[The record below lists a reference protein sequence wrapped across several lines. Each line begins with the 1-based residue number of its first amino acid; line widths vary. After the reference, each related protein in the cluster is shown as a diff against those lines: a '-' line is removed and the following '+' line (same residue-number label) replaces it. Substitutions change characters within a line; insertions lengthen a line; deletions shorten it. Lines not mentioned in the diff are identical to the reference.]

1 MSALVSGLVGI
12 ACLLSLTAL
21 GVPVGIAIA
30 AVGIVGMATTG
41 GLDFMLATL
50 TTLPYQTTSHYN
62 FVVIPMFVL
71 MGSIASSAG
80 IVSEVYAAAYRWT
93 AGIRGGLFTAT
104 TLASAGFAAVSG
116 STVVNA
122 AVFTRI
128 ALPEMI
134 KFGYDRGVGGGCIAA
149 AGTFAALIPPSLSFV
164 IYGILTGESIGRL
177 LMAGVLPGLLTVAGY
192 LVVIPVMVRLRPHWA
207 PPPVERFSFGEKL
220 ASLRGVWPMMLLITL
235 VLGGIYGGFMP
246 PSAAGAVG
254 AAGALVIAF
263 AKRKL
268 PFGTLTSSLRETAL
282 LTGSLF
288 IIIIGGLIFTRFL
301 TISGFIAAANAFV
314 VAADFTPLQFM
325 IALTVFYF
333 ILGMFID
340 PISMLAMTI
349 PFIYPI
355 AMTLGLDA
363 IWLGVIT
370 VKMIEIA
377 VITPPVGINLFAV
390 VAASDGKLRTS
401 EVFRGILPFVVIEL
415 FILVLLIAFPAV
427 STWLPTTMTGR

>member
-1 MSALVSGLVGI
+1 MSALLVGTI
-12 ACLLSLTAL
+12 GIVCLLALTGI
-21 GVPVGIAIA
+21 GVPVGVAIA
-30 AVGIVGMATTG
+30 TVGIVGMVASG
-41 GLDFMLATL
+41 GVDFMFATL

-71 MGSIASSAG
+71 MGAIASSAG
-80 IVSEVYAAAYRWT
+80 IVSEVYTAAHRWT
-93 AGIRGGLFTAT
+93 AGIRGGLFQAT

-134 KFGYDRGVGGGCIAA
+134 RFGYDRGVGGGCIAA

-177 LMAGVLPGLLTVAGY
+177 LMAGVLPGLLTVVGY
-192 LVVIPVMVRLRPHWA
+192 LAVVPIMVRFRPHWA
-207 PPPVERFSFGEKL
+207 PPPSERFTLREKL
-220 ASLRGVWPMMLLITL
+220 ASLRGVWPMMLLIAV
-235 VLGGIYGGFMP
+235 VLGGIYGGFMA

-254 AAGALVIAF
+254 AAGAILIAI

-268 PFGTLTSSLRETAL
+268 PFHRLATTLRETAL

-314 VAADFTPLQFM
+314 VAAEFTPLQF
-325 IALTVFYF
+325 IVALTIFYF

-340 PISMLAMTI
+340 PISMMAMTI
-349 PFIYPI
+349 PFTYPI
-355 AMTLGLDA
+355 AKTLGLDA
-363 IWLGVIT
+363 MWLGVIT
-370 VKMIEIA
+370 VKMVEIA

-390 VAASDGKLRTS
+390 VAASDGQLRTS
-401 EVFRGILPFVVIEL
+401 QVFRGVLPFVVIEL
-415 FILVLLIAFPAV
+415 MILVALVCFPII
-427 STWLPTTMTGR
+427 STWLPMTMTGR

>member
-12 ACLLSLTAL
+12 ACLLSLTAV

>member
-1 MSALVSGLVGI
+1 MTALTSGLVGI
-12 ACLLSLTAL
+12 ACLLLLTAV

-30 AVGIVGMATTG
+30 AVGIVGMAVTG

-134 KFGYDRGVGGGCIAA
+134 KFGYDRGVGGGGIAA

-192 LVVIPVMVRLRPHWA
+192 LLVIPVMVRLRPHWA
-207 PPPVERFSFGEKL
+207 PPPVERFSIGEKL

-268 PFGTLTSSLRETAL
+268 PFGTLTTSLRETAL

-390 VAASDGKLRTS
+390 VAASDGKLKTS

-415 FILVLLIAFPAV
+415 FILVLLIAFPDV

>member
-1 MSALVSGLVGI
+1 MTALTSGLVGI
-12 ACLLSLTAL
+12 ACLLLLTAV

-30 AVGIVGMATTG
+30 AVGIVGMAVTG

-192 LVVIPVMVRLRPHWA
+192 LLVIPVMVRLRPHWA

-268 PFGTLTSSLRETAL
+268 PFGTLTTSLRETAL

-301 TISGFIAAANAFV
+301 TISGFIAAANALV

-390 VAASDGKLRTS
+390 VAASDGKLKTS

-415 FILVLLIAFPAV
+415 FILVLLIAFPDV

>member
-1 MSALVSGLVGI
+1 MTALTSGLVGI
-12 ACLLSLTAL
+12 ACLLLLTAV

-30 AVGIVGMATTG
+30 AVGIVGMAVTG

-192 LVVIPVMVRLRPHWA
+192 LLVIPVMVRLRPHWA

-268 PFGTLTSSLRETAL
+268 PFGTLTTSLRETAL

-390 VAASDGKLRTS
+390 VAASDGKLKTS

-415 FILVLLIAFPAV
+415 FILVLLIAFPDV